1 MNVRL
6 EIFFWQSVEDDLA
19 FMQKSRAAHTFHM
32 GGPAQSM
39 VAGGLFF
46 AALFAG
52 LLGSLANSTSLN
64 DWYPLLNKPFFQPP
78 AWLFAPVWTLLF
90 ILMGISLFLVWNQ
103 GHQKKKDKDK
113 EYRQSA
119 IFFFSVQLV
128 ANVLW
133 SFLFFFFRSP
143 FLAFVEILILL
154 VTIILNIYYFKTLN
168 RRAAWLLIPYF
179 LWVCFATVL
188 NFTIWQLN

>member
-1 MNVRL
+1 MKKYESVWRL
-6 EIFFWQSVEDDLA
+6 IASLA
-19 FMQKSRAAHTFHM
+19 IT
-32 GGPAQSM
+32 
-39 VAGGLFF
+39 
-46 AALFAG
+46 LFAG